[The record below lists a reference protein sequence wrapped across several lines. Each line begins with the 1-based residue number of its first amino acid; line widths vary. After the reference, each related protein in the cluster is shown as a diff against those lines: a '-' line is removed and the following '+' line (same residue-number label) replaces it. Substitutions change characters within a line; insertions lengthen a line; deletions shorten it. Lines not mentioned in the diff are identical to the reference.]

1 MASSTTEAESQ
12 DLAEW
17 FSRVHPELRF
27 MGQASPYKSRASS
40 HKSSKSAKDDAI
52 RNGTITINDTP
63 PTCQNSKGLD
73 GGSRK
78 VVEESQGGMGE
89 SGSIFSQPG
98 QDPLGAF
105 LDMLEGASSMPWGS
119 PVVYVN
125 DD

>member
-1 MASSTTEAESQ
+1 MVSSMTEAESQ

-27 MGQASPYKSRASS
+27 MGQASPYKSGASS
-40 HKSSKSAKDDAI
+40 HESSKSAKDDAI
-52 RNGTITINDTP
+52 RNGAIIINDTP

-98 QDPLGAF
+98 QDSLGAF
-105 LDMLEGASSMPWGS
+105 LDMLEGASRMPS
-119 PVVYVN
+119 DLQSVIDA